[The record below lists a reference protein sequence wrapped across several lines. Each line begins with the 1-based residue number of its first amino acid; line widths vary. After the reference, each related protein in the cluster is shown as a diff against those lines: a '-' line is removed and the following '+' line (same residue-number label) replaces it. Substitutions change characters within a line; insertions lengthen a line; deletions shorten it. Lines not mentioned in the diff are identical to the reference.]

1 MPVAFQIASLLPS
14 GEGIAQPKFILLSR
28 SIGVTLP
35 VNSTFKRVH
44 SPVAL
49 KPVVHKPLVVSEVV
63 KAVDHKLS
71 PSADQ
76 SRVAIPRPARQ
87 RNVTLLGV
95 DQREQPDR
103 RLTLSS
109 ELLGER

>member
-1 MPVAFQIASLLPS
+1 MPLAFQIASLLPS

-76 SRVAIPRPARQ
+76 SRVAIPA
-87 RNVTLLGV
+87 
-95 DQREQPDR
+95 QPGNEMR
-103 RLTLSS
+103 RSLASTNENSLIA
-109 ELLGER
+109 G